1 MNKVSHIKGWADKR
15 IEAIQRVS
23 KRKGFRFDD
32 TNPYHAEWVSLLN
45 STANCKK
52 QYKLERKKNA
62 KNILVNTFNVIRNK
76 LCV

>member
-23 KRKGFRFDD
+23 KKKGYRFDD

-45 STANCKK
+45 
-52 QYKLERKKNA
+52 
-62 KNILVNTFNVIRNK
+62 
-76 LCV
+76 